1 MDKIWIIQSGSRYQ
15 KKFRIYQKESQLLKA
30 ISKDKNATILEY
42 DVVSKVTAEDF
53 LTSRERDTQLR
64 SVLGELDKKEQAV
77 LDFIN
82 LYEKIAPVGKEFK
95 KRISWHESIETS
107 TKEQMLNRLKKFQ
120 TEPKEIAKILV
131 NEKRYFIREI
141 SDSAEWLT
149 AVLRVHNFRDH
160 KTDRKIWNRET
171 RKYEE
176 ADTSSEELKANFKLA
191 KKNLRK

>member
-1 MDKIWIIQSGSRYQ
+1 MDKIWIIQSGSKYQ

-30 ISKDKNATILEY
+30 ISKDKNAVILEY
-42 DVVSKVTAEDF
+42 DLVSKVTAEDF
-53 LTSRERDTQLR
+53 LTSRERDTRLR

-120 TEPKEIAKILV
+120 TEPKEVAKILV
-131 NEKRYFIREI
+131 NEKRYFIGEI
-141 SDSAEWLT
+141 SDSVEWLT
-149 AVLRVHNFRDH
+149 AVLKVHNFRDY
-160 KTDRKIWNRET
+160 KTDRKVWNRET

-176 ADTSSEELKANFKLA
+176 SDTSSEELKTNFKLA

>member
-141 SDSAEWLT
+141 SESTEWLT

>member
-160 KTDRKIWNRET
+160 KTDAKRWNRET